1 MSIITALKNHE
12 LQCTTAEYHAHE
24 ALSCSQFLSAG
35 LYTDTEEFWTP
46 HLFAEQR
53 KLKSKALDE
62 GTLTHAA
69 YYEPKS
75 FHELYA
81 IRPLDANG
89 RLIACNTRAYA
100 QWEAANAG
108 KIHFSPK
115 DMPDVLGMAEAV
127 RAADESGCLK
137 DYRSATRR
145 ISCEANYLVRCP
157 LTGLDLRIKPDELRI
172 HQANGTLYCDDLKT
186 SKDVSPREFRWSC
199 TKFGYYRRAAW
210 YRSVL
215 RLITGEDCI
224 FRMIVVQSSAPYLV
238 ALYQVSEEKLDE
250 CERQNDASLTALAHC
265 IDKTGDFRP
274 AWLKGAYYL

>member
-46 HLFAEQR
+46 HLFGQKIQSTEAM
-53 KLKSKALDE
+53 DI
-62 GTLTHAA
+62 GTLVHAA
-69 YYEPKS
+69 MYEPEK
-75 FHELYA
+75 FHELFA
-81 IRPLDANG
+81 VRPLTAKGALVAN
-89 RLIACNTRAYA
+89 NTH
-100 QWEAANAG
+100 EFAAWAAAHQG
-108 KIHFSPK
+108 KIHISPK
-115 DMPDVLGMAEAV
+115 DLPDINGMADALHRAEEA
-127 RAADESGCLK
+127 GCLK
-137 DYRSATRR
+137 GYRRVTRR
-145 ISCEANYLVRCP
+145 IACEQSYIARHP
-157 LTGLDLRIKPDELRI
+157 ETGLWLRIKPDDLRV
-172 HQANGTLYCDDLKT
+172 HVRNGQLCCDDLKT
-186 SKDVSPREFRWSC
+186 SDDVSPGKFRRSC
-199 TKFGYYRRAAW
+199 DKFGYWRRAAW